1 MGQMQKKQD
10 EHRKLRSGFTTGT
23 CAAVSVRA
31 AVKGL
36 FGSKIPTMCEIMTP
50 AGVLAHMEIQE
61 RYQTKGYARCGVI
74 KDAGDDPDV
83 TNGTWV
89 GAVVYTKDAE
99 EINFEQKKK
108 QVMQHGYEEQD
119 DNLWLGILGGDGIGM
134 VTKKGLSCP
143 LDHAAIN
150 PVPRKMIFQAARDSL
165 KECKCLK
172 DGQGKA
178 VDAENA
184 DGNSTRENRMELIL
198 EILIPQGKELADKT
212 FNPHLGIVG
221 GISVLGSSGVVEPMS
236 EAALQATIDLELH
249 MQAVQGERFIILTP
263 GNYGERF
270 IQENLGLTLE
280 QSVKCSNFIGDSIK
294 KAAEEGFLGI
304 LLIGHI
310 GKCIKVSLG
319 VMNTH
324 SKYGD
329 RRTEGFLSAL
339 DAVKNEMDLETYS
352 YVRKQIEGAN
362 TSEEAVEYLQEAKI
376 LKIVMQEVMK
386 RIQKQCFEVCGKT
399 LQIEAVTFSSQ
410 LGLLGKTDGADEM
423 ADRIQKR
430 GLKR

>member
-1 MGQMQKKQD
+1 MEQIQKEKG
-10 EHRKLRSGFTTGT
+10 ELRKLRSGFTTGT
-23 CAAVSVRA
+23 CAAVAVRA

-36 FGSKIPTMCEIMTP
+36 FVSKIPEVCEIMTP
-50 AGVLAHMEIQE
+50 AGVMAHMEIKD
-61 RYQTKGYARCGVI
+61 RYQAKGYARCGVI

-89 GAVVYTKDAE
+89 GAAVYIKDTE
-99 EINFEQKKK
+99 EINFEQKKM

-119 DNLWLGILGGDGIGM
+119 QSLWIGILGGDGIGR

-150 PVPRKMIFQAARDSL
+150 PVPRKMIFQAAKDSL
-165 KECKCLK
+165 KECKGTK
-172 DGQGKA
+172 DRQGRKW
-178 VDAENA
+178 DNTNIAEN
-184 DGNSTRENRMELIL
+184 STKENRMELIL
-198 EILIPQGKELADKT
+198 EIMIPKGKELADQT
-212 FNPHLGIVG
+212 FNPHLGIEG

-270 IQENLGLTLE
+270 IQEDLGLTLE

-294 KAAEEGFLGI
+294 KAAEEGFLGV

-329 RRTEGFLSAL
+329 RRTEGFLCAL
-339 DAVKNEMDLETYS
+339 DAVKNEIESEQYQ
-352 YVRKQIEGAN
+352 YVRKQIESAN
-362 TSEEAVEYLQEAKI
+362 TSEEAVEYLKKAGV
-376 LKIVMQEVMK
+376 LKRVMQEVME
-386 RIQKQCFEVCGKT
+386 RIQKECLAVCGNT
-399 LQIEAVTFSSQ
+399 VQIEAVTFSSQ
-410 LGLLGKTDGADEM
+410 MGLLGKTAGADAM
-423 ADRIQKR
+423 ADRIRMR
-430 GLKR
+430 GVKL